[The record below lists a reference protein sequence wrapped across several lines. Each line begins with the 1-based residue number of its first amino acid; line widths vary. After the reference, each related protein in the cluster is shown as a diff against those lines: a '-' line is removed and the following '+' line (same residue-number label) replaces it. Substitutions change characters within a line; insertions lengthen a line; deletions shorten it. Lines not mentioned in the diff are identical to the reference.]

1 MVRRALLLSLALLVA
16 VFAPAASA
24 QTPQYAGAAA
34 SATVTDDGILITG
47 EGFIP
52 NSTVTFQVEY
62 DGFDGET
69 ATENGTTTAD
79 AQGDVSFLIANRG
92 EGSYV
97 VVLGDGVNAATTTIV
112 VGQPGA
118 APVPAAPPAPA
129 LAAPAPAAPA
139 SAAPASAAPAARA
152 GALPRTGADE
162 SVGLAQVG
170 IAALGLGAVAVYAG
184 KRRRANAWA
193 A

>member
-1 MVRRALLLSLALLVA
+1 MVRRALLLSLALCLT

-24 QTPQYAGAAA
+24 QTEPTDEYDGATA
-34 SATVTDDGILITG
+34 SGTVTPEGILITG
-47 EGFIP
+47 EGFVP
-52 NSTVTFQVEY
+52 SSTVTFQVEY

-69 ATENGTTTAD
+69 ATESGTTTAD
-79 AQGDVSFLIANRG
+79 AQGDVSFLITNRG

-97 VVLGDGVNAATTTIV
+97 VVLSDGTNTATTTVV

-118 APVPAAPPAPA
+118 APAPA
-129 LAAPAPAAPA
+129 TPAAPA
-139 SAAPASAAPAARA
+139 AGG

-170 IAALGLGAVAVYAG
+170 IAAVALGAVAVYAG